1 MPSDWVRHVL
11 LLLGA
16 GFLAANL
23 RLLVRF
29 LRFRQ
34 VRRSAV
40 LTWRPPRPPFL
51 RLGLAMAF
59 GFAALIVVKLGVSRR
74 PLMDAFGELMMLVY
88 YGYAWPLSQRIGHGF
103 YEQGVW
109 LESGFLPYGA
119 IGALAWRQG
128 PEPALL
134 ITPRGRG
141 RAHRLVVPPDR
152 YGEVRRLLRDRL
164 ADGAIVLEHHGLE
177 LGAHDRRDDA

>member
-1 MPSDWVRHVL
+1 VSGDWVRPVL

-34 VRRSAV
+34 VRRTAV
-40 LTWRPPRPPFL
+40 LTWRPPAPPFL

-59 GFAALIVVKLGVSRR
+59 GFAALIVIKLVVSRR
-74 PLMDAFGELMMLVY
+74 PAMDAFGELMMFLY
-88 YGYAWPLSQRIGHGF
+88 YGYVWPLSLRIGHGF
-103 YEQGVW
+103 YERGVW
-109 LESGFLPYGA
+109 LESGFLPYSA
-119 IGALAWRQG
+119 IGALAWREE

-141 RAHRLVVPPDR
+141 RAHRLVVPRDR
-152 YGEVRRLLRDRL
+152 YGEVRRLLRDRM
-164 ADGAIVLEHHGLE
+164 ADGAIVLEGRGLD

>member
-1 MPSDWVRHVL
+1 MSGDWVRHLL

-34 VRRSAV
+34 VRRFPV

-59 GFAALIVVKLGVSRR
+59 GFAALIVVKLGISRR
-74 PLMDAFGELMMLVY
+74 PFMDAFGELMMLLY

-103 YEQGVW
+103 YERGVW
-109 LESGFLPYGA
+109 LESGFLPYAA
-119 IGALAWRQG
+119 IGALAWREG

-141 RAHRLVVPPDR
+141 RAHRLVVPRDR

-164 ADGAIVLEHHGLE
+164 ADGAIVPEHHGLE

>member
-1 MPSDWVRHVL
+1 MSGGWVGHVL

-29 LRFRQ
+29 LRFRR

-40 LTWRPPRPPFL
+40 LTWRPPAPPFL
-51 RLGLAMAF
+51 RLGLVMAF
-59 GFAALIVVKLGVSRR
+59 GFAALVVIKLGVSRR
-74 PLMDAFGELMMLVY
+74 PPMDAFGELMMLIY
-88 YGYAWPLSQRIGHGF
+88 YGYAWPLSLRIGHGF
-103 YEQGVW
+103 YERGVW
-109 LESGFLPYGA
+109 LESGFLPYEA
-119 IGALAWRQG
+119 IEALAWREQ

-141 RAHRLVVPPDR
+141 RAYRLVVPRDR
-152 YGEVRRLLRDRL
+152 YGEVRRLLRDRI
-164 ADGAIVLEHHGLE
+164 ADGAIVLEHRGLD